1 MELSNFYVCFISKN
15 GMPAEEN
22 INIFIKEQNLY
33 PYRDLGMINKILS
46 IDSFVCFLG
55 TAPALCYL
63 PRLRLQC

>member
-1 MELSNFYVCFISKN
+1 
-15 GMPAEEN
+15 MPAEEN

-33 PYRDLGMINKILS
+33 PYRDLGMINKILR